1 MSITRL
7 FSGRRSAAML
17 GVVALAVGASIAS
30 LALTGPAT
38 AGDSDDYN
46 AGWPTELFEEGNAA
60 TDRFN
65 RASDR
70 VISYRTR
77 EVRGTG
83 VDADGDGDF
92 SPGDYFVFEE
102 RLFRGGEQVGRDSV
116 RCMVN
121 HRSIMCD
128 GTLFTGAGNIEVAG
142 SQFFE
147 GRGFQLAVTGGTGRY
162 RDAAGTLAAKSGGP
176 GPSDRLIVRLVD

>member
-1 MSITRL
+1 MSLIRTRRGQAVL
-7 FSGRRSAAML
+7 GAAS
-17 GVVALAVGASIAS
+17 LATIGLVAS
-30 LALTGPAT
+30 LALTGPAE
-38 AGDSDDYN
+38 ADGADGYDG
-46 AGWPTELFEEGNAA
+46 GWPTELFDDGNAA

-70 VISYRTR
+70 VLSFRTR
-77 EVRGTG
+77 QVRDSF
-83 VDADGDGDF
+83 VDADGSGDF
-92 SPGDYFVFEE
+92 SPGDYAVFEE

-116 RCMVN
+116 RCMFSN
-121 HRSIMCD
+121 RSVMCD

-176 GPSDRLIVRLVD
+176 GPSQRLIVRLVD